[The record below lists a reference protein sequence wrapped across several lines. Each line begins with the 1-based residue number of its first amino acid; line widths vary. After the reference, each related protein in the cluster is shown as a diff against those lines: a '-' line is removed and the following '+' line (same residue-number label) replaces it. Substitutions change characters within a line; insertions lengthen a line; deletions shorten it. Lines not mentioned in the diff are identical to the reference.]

1 MKIFK
6 QIENEINDYLTKDV
20 EISEGYRYSQYK
32 IIKRIMLFANSI
44 YPKGKIDK
52 QGNYKYWVDV
62 ISPRIDSEVK
72 NIDFDTK
79 DIMLYS
85 DSKADS
91 GVMMLCNLAL
101 REWLR
106 ENGKAEEINDAV
118 EEGSGWGNVVWK
130 KIKGGYEKVDLK
142 NLYVINQTARTLED
156 SPVIERHILTQSYLR
171 TKKDVWDKDIID
183 KIIKSCGN
191 KSFSVIPQGVSENK
205 ETPYYE
211 IYERN
216 GEVSEATLFEAQ
228 GKKGGDENKYV
239 NAKIIC
245 AGLGQSKVGEKYVLF
260 AKEMEGIPYKEYHR
274 GRYSGR
280 WFRTGIYEMLFDI
293 QTRANEI
300 SNQIA
305 VGLGWASKTIFKSND
320 GALRRNV
327 LRQLNSGS
335 VIRTS
340 NLEQLNVRMEGMD
353 QLLADWNRL
362 MTSADKLCN
371 SYEVVTG
378 EGLPSGTSFKL
389 GFMVNQ
395 NATKLFDFLREKL
408 ALSLQDVFQDWVVDE
423 LMSDLNSAK
432 IIRLTGEESGIRQ
445 FYTEMVNGW
454 YINNLMKFPPHTT
467 AQADDLK
474 KKKLQEAMENPT
486 KFVETT
492 ENWLSGIKPRVAVII
507 TGENINLIK
516 DLESLSSFISLETDP
531 VRRTALIEMA
541 MRKQGI
547 NVDDLPKT
555 PPVQPTAT
563 PVASLNALAAQLP
576 AATAA

>member
-1 MKIFK
+1 
-6 QIENEINDYLTKDV
+6 
-20 EISEGYRYSQYK
+20 
-32 IIKRIMLFANSI
+32 
-44 YPKGKIDK
+44 
-52 QGNYKYWVDV
+52 
-62 ISPRIDSEVK
+62 
-72 NIDFDTK
+72 
-79 DIMLYS
+79 
-85 DSKADS
+85 
-91 GVMMLCNLAL
+91 
-101 REWLR
+101 
-106 ENGKAEEINDAV
+106 
-118 EEGSGWGNVVWK
+118 
-130 KIKGGYEKVDLK
+130 
-142 NLYVINQTARTLED
+142 
-156 SPVIERHILTQSYLR
+156 
-171 TKKDVWDKDIID
+171 
-183 KIIKSCGN
+183 
-191 KSFSVIPQGVSENK
+191 
-205 ETPYYE
+205 
-211 IYERN
+211 
-216 GEVSEATLFEAQ
+216 
-228 GKKGGDENKYV
+228 
-239 NAKIIC
+239 
-245 AGLGQSKVGEKYVLF
+245 
-260 AKEMEGIPYKEYHR
+260 
-274 GRYSGR
+274 
-280 WFRTGIYEMLFDI
+280 
-293 QTRANEI
+293 
-300 SNQIA
+300 
-305 VGLGWASKTIFKSND
+305 
-320 GALRRNV
+320 
-327 LRQLNSGS
+327 
-335 VIRTS
+335 
-340 NLEQLNVRMEGMD
+340 MEGMD